1 MRRRPNRRVDFWSL
15 FINLIS
21 TSKNILKFCLLW
33 YDCVTQSFFE
43 EMIHNNVNNALRS
56 HLRHAQPYVSVEV
69 LNLAITSDLHTYNL
83 YTHELEE
90 V

>member
-1 MRRRPNRRVDFWSL
+1 M
-15 FINLIS
+15 S

-33 YDCVTQSFFE
+33 YDCVTQSFSE
-43 EMIHNNVNNALRS
+43 ELIYNNVNNPLRS

-69 LNLAITSDLHTYNL
+69 LNLAITSDLYTHNL
-83 YTHELEE
+83 FPHELEE